1 MKSFCKLLF
10 PESWLLDFVFQ
21 SGSAYLSCFDILA
34 MHGRGEEKG
43 RERGGGGEMEDGG
56 KEMKEK
62 TKEKEDKRKER
73 NKMEGSNKWR
83 NERRNEV

>member
-43 RERGGGGEMEDGG
+43 RERGGGEMEDGG

-62 TKEKEDKRKER
+62 TKKKEDKRKER
-73 NKMEGSNKWR
+73 NKMERSNKWR